1 MATTK
6 DRERSRSHG
15 SRERES
21 VKRKR
26 STSGSEDT
34 PSPALGA
41 PQADEPDPATVLGP
55 GGARI
60 FGRSLRALL
69 AEQRAAA
76 SAASKS
82 PAKGGKSLLSPRVLF
97 DVGNLLLLEPASAH
111 AGDAPNAAEN
121 PSLEVAAIY
130 NEELVP
136 ALVLQ
141 LFDFIRRKGTNA
153 F

>member
-15 SRERES
+15 SRERDS
-21 VKRKR
+21 VKR
-26 STSGSEDT
+26 SASGSEDT

-41 PQADEPDPATVLGP
+41 LQADEPDPATVLGP
-55 GGARI
+55 GGTRL
-60 FGRSLRALL
+60 FGRPLRALL

-76 SAASKS
+76 SAATASKS
-82 PAKGGKSLLSPRVLF
+82 PAKGGKSLLSPRVLS
-97 DVGNLLLLEPASAH
+97 DVGNLLLLEPARAH
-111 AGDAPNAAEN
+111 AGDAAEK

-141 LFDFIRRKGTNA
+141 LFDFIRRKGTHTS
-153 F
+153 